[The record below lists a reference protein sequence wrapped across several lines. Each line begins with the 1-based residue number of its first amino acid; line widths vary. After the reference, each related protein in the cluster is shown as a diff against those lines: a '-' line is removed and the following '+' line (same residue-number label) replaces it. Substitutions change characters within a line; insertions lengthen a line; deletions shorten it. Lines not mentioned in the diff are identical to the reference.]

1 MRYRCKVT
9 VSVSAVSEHRTSGEL
24 RYYHQVQ
31 YGAQR
36 LSTTW
41 KVHFVANITFY
52 LDKLLGAE
60 LIGDRRVGLPD
71 YIRNNRYVVGIDK
84 SNRQVFKDNLCFFK
98 CLLMRLDC
106 LCDLGN
112 TNEVGRRQIRCR
124 CRIQE
129 VKNRHMLRVYEQFR
143 HHTRPEVSAGD
154 FGGVSYNEL
163 VCAEGCF
170 NLRVTILALQVDCV
184 WLNAEAGAPVAQSC
198 FLTSTRN
205 TLV

>member
-1 MRYRCKVT
+1 M
-9 VSVSAVSEHRTSGEL
+9 
-24 RYYHQVQ
+24 
-31 YGAQR
+31 
-36 LSTTW
+36 
-41 KVHFVANITFY
+41 HFVTNIVFY
-52 LDKLLGAE
+52 LGKLLGAE
-60 LIGDRRVGLPD
+60 LIGDRRVDLPD
-71 YIRNNRYVVGIDK
+71 YIHNNRYVVGMNK
-84 SNRQVFKDNLCFFK
+84 CNRQVFKDNLCFFK

-112 TNEVGRRQIRCR
+112 TNEVGRRQKRCG

-129 VKNRHMLRVYEQFR
+129 VKNRHMLRLYEFR

-154 FGGVSYNEL
+154 FGGASYNEL
-163 VCAEGCF
+163 VYAEGCF
-170 NLRVTILALQVDCV
+170 NLHVTILALQVDCV